1 MQNNHCAKL
10 KGEKRVASPFSAA
23 QQPCAPTS
31 SLSERPTTVNKRNLK
46 LKASEAAPAIDWAA
60 VNAAPMSGVP
70 DEDSPELTAAQ
81 AVQLRPLADVL
92 PAFSTGKTRI
102 TINLD
107 DAVLQAYKARAG
119 GRGYQT
125 LINETLRRGLA
136 ADAVKEALR
145 EVIREELHA
154 A

>member
-1 MQNNHCAKL
+1 MNAK
-10 KGEKRVASPFSAA
+10 
-23 QQPCAPTS
+23 
-31 SLSERPTTVNKRNLK
+31 NLK
-46 LKASEAAPAIDWAA
+46 LKASNTPPAIDWAA
-60 VNAAPMSGVP
+60 VDAAPLANAP
-70 DEDSPELTAAQ
+70 DDDSPELTRAHAA
-81 AVQLRPLADVL
+81 QLRPLGEVL
-92 PAFSTGKTRI
+92 PAFATGKTRI
-102 TINLD
+102 TIHLD

-125 LINETLRRGLA
+125 LINETLRRGLQ

>member
-1 MQNNHCAKL
+1 MNNK
-10 KGEKRVASPFSAA
+10 
-23 QQPCAPTS
+23 
-31 SLSERPTTVNKRNLK
+31 NLK
-46 LKASEAAPAIDWAA
+46 LKASETAPAIDWAA
-60 VNAAPMSGVP
+60 VDAAAMSGVP
-70 DEDSPELTAAQ
+70 DEDSPELTVAQ
-81 AVQLRPLADVL
+81 AEQLRPLAEVL

-102 TINLD
+102 TIHLD
-107 DAVLQAYKARAG
+107 DVVLQAYKARAG

>member
-1 MQNNHCAKL
+1 VKT
-10 KGEKRVASPFSAA
+10 K
-23 QQPCAPTS
+23 
-31 SLSERPTTVNKRNLK
+31 NLK
-46 LKASEAAPAIDWAA
+46 LKASDAAPVIDWA
-60 VNAAPMSGVP
+60 VVDAAPLASVP
-70 DEDSPELTAAQ
+70 DDDSPELTRAQ
-81 AVQLRPLADVL
+81 AAQLRPLGDVL
-92 PAFSTGKTRI
+92 PEFSTGKTRI

-125 LINETLRRGLA
+125 LINETLRRALQ
-136 ADAVKEALR
+136 ADALKEALR

>member
-1 MQNNHCAKL
+1 M
-10 KGEKRVASPFSAA
+10 
-23 QQPCAPTS
+23 
-31 SLSERPTTVNKRNLK
+31 TVNKRNLK
-46 LKASEAAPAIDWAA
+46 LNASDTALAIDWAA
-60 VNAAPMSGVP
+60 VDAAPLASTP
-70 DEDSPELTAAQ
+70 DDDSPELTRTETA
-81 AVQLRPLADVL
+81 QLRPLLDVV
-92 PAFSTGKTRI
+92 PTYSTGKTRI

-125 LINETLRRGLA
+125 LINETLRRGLQ
-136 ADAVKEALR
+136 ADALKEALR